1 MNQGGFDQFDESD
14 NLPTIEKTN
23 TTRTSLSDEQRLF
36 VEFPHL
42 RDSKLFAPPGSGKS
56 TCVIERQIF
65 LVQSGMI
72 FKHQSLILSFSRNS
86 RQDIE
91 NRVFTRCGNDVSQ
104 YFLQSKGNS
113 TVENIKTLDALSF
126 QIQSELGHVPNYEDL
141 SYDLSRALNRLFENS
156 PDSHLFQES
165 ANIWRR
171 IQVLCDLKVI
181 FVDEAQDLDCY
192 QFNIILK
199 LQQLLGLT
207 ITLVGDPNQ
216 SIYNFKK
223 SSPEFM
229 VQFPASEFYLTR
241 NFRSSSAIVDFA
253 EHLKPHPTPGG
264 KETKSFASHSVNT
277 KPHVF
282 HTFFNEFWKWL
293 EHFLRTYDGDLSQIA
308 ILCPTK
314 GHSSGSTRGSLKF
327 TTKQSKLHGLARV
340 TNLLDQCGIP
350 FIQGYNESSDSDNQT
365 RFETKSGHVNVLTF
379 HGSKGK
385 EWDTVICCDV
395 WHELLNSQPSQSEL
409 NDQKY
414 LLFVAMTRARHRLF
428 VHIEQME
435 NDENSITR
443 RRLPNQ
449 FMTLIPQHLYTGKFA
464 QLPKTFPLREMRHQI
479 SSVTEIAKKMPHDLR
494 SELREIVKWEIMDKT
509 QVYQDYREICES
521 VVLYDNI
528 LFGEFLENLFSMQ
541 CAHFRHAEP
550 RKINVVHAFLTGKK
564 VVLSSAEFSL
574 IYPVWNSNGDW
585 QVFDRHQKSL
595 SSLQRDTI
603 AKHFTRSVDWKS
615 HFLTC
620 DDSNELLW
628 NQYSHVRECYNI
640 YLDTTLHWKDKIESL
655 FFLTVVQYT
664 YANNHLFH
672 TRNGARVKKHLI
684 SEKLHPL
691 FDSMSQ
697 FAAKFSSETSFS
709 EQVPIRLPFL
719 PIDGVMDIQFNN
731 SAQKTGDNRIMET
744 KACKDICAF
753 PHICQVFLY
762 LLADMADFHDLNTRP
777 VILFNFLSGELVTVK
792 FTIHESAMM
801 RLFTLLAVSS
811 ATSFDSLTLRI
822 QTSSPEWTRVNG
834 ANQNSGDGVNQSGG
848 DGANQSGGD
857 GVNQSGGD
865 GANQSGGDGVNQSG
879 GDGANQSGGD
889 GVNQSGGDGVNQS
902 GDGVN
907 QGGGDGANQSGVFC
921 DETLSITVRNEEY
934 SFNWFQIIDTP
945 IRHID
950 VTKFQE
956 FLNCMNGKCR
966 IICEGR
972 LTEQKTLLE
981 RMGVSFRRVNYQ
993 QTSEI
998 PWVDAAWLE
1007 DTFWPELPK
1016 QSSQPKQN
1024 KRQCISLG
1032 ANYFKI
1038 P

>member
-1 MNQGGFDQFDESD
+1 
-14 NLPTIEKTN
+14 
-23 TTRTSLSDEQRLF
+23 
-36 VEFPHL
+36 
-42 RDSKLFAPPGSGKS
+42 
-56 TCVIERQIF
+56 
-65 LVQSGMI
+65 
-72 FKHQSLILSFSRNS
+72 
-86 RQDIE
+86 
-91 NRVFTRCGNDVSQ
+91 
-104 YFLQSKGNS
+104 
-113 TVENIKTLDALSF
+113 
-126 QIQSELGHVPNYEDL
+126 
-141 SYDLSRALNRLFENS
+141 
-156 PDSHLFQES
+156 
-165 ANIWRR
+165 
-171 IQVLCDLKVI
+171 
-181 FVDEAQDLDCY
+181 
-192 QFNIILK
+192 
-199 LQQLLGLT
+199 
-207 ITLVGDPNQ
+207 
-216 SIYNFKK
+216 
-223 SSPEFM
+223 
-229 VQFPASEFYLTR
+229 
-241 NFRSSSAIVDFA
+241 
-253 EHLKPHPTPGG
+253 
-264 KETKSFASHSVNT
+264 
-277 KPHVF
+277 
-282 HTFFNEFWKWL
+282 
-293 EHFLRTYDGDLSQIA
+293 
-308 ILCPTK
+308 
-314 GHSSGSTRGSLKF
+314 
-327 TTKQSKLHGLARV
+327 
-340 TNLLDQCGIP
+340 
-350 FIQGYNESSDSDNQT
+350 
-365 RFETKSGHVNVLTF
+365 
-379 HGSKGK
+379 
-385 EWDTVICCDV
+385 
-395 WHELLNSQPSQSEL
+395 
-409 NDQKY
+409 
-414 LLFVAMTRARHRLF
+414 
-428 VHIEQME
+428 
-435 NDENSITR
+435 
-443 RRLPNQ
+443 
-449 FMTLIPQHLYTGKFA
+449 
-464 QLPKTFPLREMRHQI
+464 
-479 SSVTEIAKKMPHDLR
+479 
-494 SELREIVKWEIMDKT
+494 
-509 QVYQDYREICES
+509 
-521 VVLYDNI
+521 
-528 LFGEFLENLFSMQ
+528 
-541 CAHFRHAEP
+541 
-550 RKINVVHAFLTGKK
+550 
-564 VVLSSAEFSL
+564 
-574 IYPVWNSNGDW
+574 
-585 QVFDRHQKSL
+585 
-595 SSLQRDTI
+595 
-603 AKHFTRSVDWKS
+603 
-615 HFLTC
+615 
-620 DDSNELLW
+620 
-628 NQYSHVRECYNI
+628 
-640 YLDTTLHWKDKIESL
+640 
-655 FFLTVVQYT
+655 
-664 YANNHLFH
+664 
-672 TRNGARVKKHLI
+672 
-684 SEKLHPL
+684 
-691 FDSMSQ
+691 
-697 FAAKFSSETSFS
+697 
-709 EQVPIRLPFL
+709 
-719 PIDGVMDIQFNN
+719 MDIQFNN

-889 GVNQSGGDGVNQS
+889 GVNQSGDGVNQS

>member
-1 MNQGGFDQFDESD
+1 MNQGYSDEVYQPEDQTTEM
-14 NLPTIEKTN
+14 TTEITTAEMTTEITTAKTS
-23 TTRTSLSDEQRLF
+23 TTRTLLSDEQRLF

-56 TCVIERQIF
+56 TCVIERQLF
-65 LVQSGMI
+65 LVQSGRI
-72 FKHQSLILSFSRNS
+72 QKHQSLILSFSRNS

-91 NRVFTRCGNDVSQ
+91 NRVFTRCDNDVSE
-104 YFLQSKGNS
+104 YFLQSKGNP
-113 TVENIKTLDALSF
+113 TVENIKTLDALSY
-126 QIQSELGHVPNYEDL
+126 QIQSQLGQVPNYEDL
-141 SYDLSRALNRLFENS
+141 SYDLSRALDRLFEKS
-156 PDSHLFQES
+156 TDSQLFRES
-165 ANIWRR
+165 ADIWRR
-171 IQVLCDLKVI
+171 IPVLCDLKVI

-199 LQQLLGLT
+199 LQELLGLSV
-207 ITLVGDPNQ
+207 TLVGDPNQ

-223 SSPEFM
+223 SSPKFM
-229 VQFPASEFYLTR
+229 VQFSAEEFHLTK

-253 EHLKPHPTPGG
+253 EHLKPHPTPDG

-282 HTFFNEFWKWL
+282 HTYFNDFWRWL
-293 EHFLRTYDGDLSQIA
+293 VEYLRTYNGDLSQIA

-314 GHSSGSTRGSLKF
+314 GHSSGSTRGGSIKF
-327 TTKQSKLHGLARV
+327 ITKQSKLHGLARV
-340 TNLLDQCGIP
+340 TNLLDQYSIP

-435 NDENSITR
+435 DGENSITR

-464 QLPKTFPLREMRHQI
+464 QLPKTFPLREMRHQMN
-479 SSVTEIAKKMPHDLR
+479 SVTEIAKKMPHDLR
-494 SELREIVKWEIMDKT
+494 SELRETVKWDIVDKSLL
-509 QVYQDYREICES
+509 YQDYREICES
-521 VVLYDNI
+521 VVLHDNI

-541 CAHFRHAEP
+541 CAYFRHTEP
-550 RKINVVHAFLTGKK
+550 RKINIVHAFLTGKK
-564 VVLSSAEFSL
+564 VILSSAEFSL

-595 SSLQRDTI
+595 APQQRDII
-603 AKHFTRSVDWKS
+603 AKHFTRSVEWKN

-620 DDSNELLW
+620 DDDSNELLW
-628 NQYSHVRECYNI
+628 NQYSHVKECYRI
-640 YLDTTLHWKDKIESL
+640 YFDTTLHWKDKIESL

-664 YANNHLFH
+664 YANNHVFH
-672 TRNGARVKKHLI
+672 IRNGAQVKKHLI
-684 SEKLHPL
+684 AEKLHPL
-691 FDSMSQ
+691 FDSMGQ
-697 FAAKFSSETSFS
+697 FAAKFSSETSFC
-709 EQVPIRLPFL
+709 EQVPIRIPFL

-731 SAQKTGDNRIMET
+731 STQQTRDNRIMET

-762 LLADMADFHDLNTRP
+762 LLGDMADFRDLNTRP
-777 VILFNFLSGELVTVK
+777 VILFNFLSGELVTLK
-792 FTIHESAMM
+792 FTIQESAMM

-811 ATSFDSLTLRI
+811 ATLFDSLTLRI
-822 QTSSPEWTRVNG
+822 QTSSRNG
-834 ANQNSGDGVNQSGG
+834 ARVDGDGNPSGGSRVDDDGNQSGG
-848 DGANQSGGD
+848 SRVNCVGNQESIDISG
-857 GVNQSGGD
+857 
-865 GANQSGGDGVNQSG
+865 
-879 GDGANQSGGD
+879 
-889 GVNQSGGDGVNQS
+889 
-902 GDGVN
+902 
-907 QGGGDGANQSGVFC
+907 
-921 DETLSITVRNEEY
+921 ETLSITVRNEEY
-934 SFNWFQIIDTP
+934 SFNWFQSIDTP
-945 IRHID
+945 VRQID
-950 VTKFQE
+950 ITKFQE

-981 RMGVSFRRVNYQ
+981 RTGVSFRHNHQ

-1007 DTFWPELPK
+1007 DTFWPE
-1016 QSSQPKQN
+1016 QSTQSTQPK
-1024 KRQCISLG
+1024 RQRVPLG
-1032 ANYFKI
+1032 ASYFQM
-1038 P
+1038 